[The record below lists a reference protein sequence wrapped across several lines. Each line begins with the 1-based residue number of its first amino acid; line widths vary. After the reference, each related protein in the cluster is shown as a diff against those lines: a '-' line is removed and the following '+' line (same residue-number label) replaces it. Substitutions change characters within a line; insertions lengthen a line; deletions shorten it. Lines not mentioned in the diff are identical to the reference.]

1 MIKPSLDSL
10 CVQQTPPKMT
20 TAPHQ
25 LPIFA
30 TSSFVFEKAQDGID
44 IFTGA
49 ANGNVYSRYS
59 NPTIEAVASHIAA
72 LEGYELSEEV
82 FGLMTSSGMSAISS
96 VLMALLNQGDHILT
110 QGNLYGGTTELLIK
124 ILGNMGIE
132 PKFINMTDLSLVEHH
147 LKQNKAIKVIYLE
160 TPSNPTL
167 DCVDLK
173 GISGLARKY
182 GVKTVI
188 DNTFCTPYIQ
198 RPLAHGI
205 DYVIHSTTKYLNGH
219 GNSIAGAI
227 VGRQSEEAYKIW
239 EVVKLAGTNCNAW
252 DAWLVANGL
261 KTLPLRMQRHSSN
274 AQALAAYLQV
284 HPKVSKVNYTGL
296 PNHPYHQVACQQM
309 DLHGGMLS
317 FELKGGTKEAIAFMD
332 NLKMIT
338 QAPTLGDVNSLV
350 LHPATSSH
358 LKVPAE
364 LKVANGITDG
374 LVRLSV
380 GIEEA
385 ADLLNDVEQA
395 LMKV

>member
-1 MIKPSLDSL
+1 MIKPSLNSL
-10 CVQQTPPKMT
+10 CVQQTPAKMT

-25 LPIFA
+25 LPLFA
-30 TSSFVFEKAQDGID
+30 TSSFVFETAQEGID
-44 IFTGA
+44 IFTGVTK
-49 ANGNVYSRYS
+49 GNVYSRYS
-59 NPTIEAVASHIAA
+59 NPTVDAVAQQIAS
-72 LEGYELSEEV
+72 LEGYEVEEEV

-96 VLMALLNQGDHILT
+96 VLMALLSQGDQLLT

-124 ILGNMGIE
+124 VFGKMGIE
-132 PKFINMTDLSLVEHH
+132 PKFINMTDLDVVEHH
-147 LKQNKAIKVIYLE
+147 LKDNKAIKVIYIE

-173 GISGLARKY
+173 GIGSLARQY

-188 DNTFCTPYIQ
+188 DNTFCTPYNQ

-227 VGRQSEEAYKIW
+227 VGRQSDEAYRIW
-239 EVVKLAGTNCNAW
+239 EVVKLAGTNGNAW

-261 KTLPLRMQRHSSN
+261 KTLPLRMRKHSSN
-274 AQALAAYLQV
+274 AQELAEYLQR

-296 PNHPYHQVACQQM
+296 PQHPFHHIANKQM

-317 FELKGGTKEAIAFMD
+317 FELAGGTTEAIAFMD
-332 NLKMIT
+332 ALQIVT

-358 LKVPAE
+358 LKVPVD
-364 LKVANGITDG
+364 LKQANGITDG

-385 ADLLNDVEQA
+385 ADLLNDIEHA
-395 LMKV
+395 LTKV